1 MCLDVG
7 AISRTWS
14 VLGVIVASK
23 HRTIPRILVHDC
35 VWECMSETIQDV
47 EIKEGRGK
55 HRGRKLGQVERV
67 KGRQAGNE
75 VVMHTGSP
83 V

>member
-1 MCLDVG
+1 
-7 AISRTWS
+7 
-14 VLGVIVASK
+14 
-23 HRTIPRILVHDC
+23 
-35 VWECMSETIQDV
+35 MSETIQDV

-55 HRGRKLGQVERV
+55 HRGRKLGQIEWV

-75 VVMHTGSP
+75 LVMHTGSP